1 MKDKIQGSRWLS
13 VTEAC
18 AYLSVS
24 KGTLYTYMK
33 DGRLPFYYLAG
44 TRQRRVKQEDL
55 DMLLVRGSPGDEDN
69 DDEEDLSAFD
79 IAPS

>member
-1 MKDKIQGSRWLS
+1 MTEYQKNDRWLS
-13 VTEAC
+13 VMDAC

-44 TRQRRVKQEDL
+44 TRQRRVKKADL
-55 DMLLVRGSPGDEDN
+55 DGLLIRGNPN
-69 DDEEDLSAFD
+69 DEEHEEN
-79 IAPS
+79 

>member
-44 TRQRRVKQEDL
+44 TRQRRVKQNDL
-55 DMLLVRGSPGDEDN
+55 DALLVRGKPEDEDSETMEI
-69 DDEEDLSAFD
+69 DR
-79 IAPS
+79 